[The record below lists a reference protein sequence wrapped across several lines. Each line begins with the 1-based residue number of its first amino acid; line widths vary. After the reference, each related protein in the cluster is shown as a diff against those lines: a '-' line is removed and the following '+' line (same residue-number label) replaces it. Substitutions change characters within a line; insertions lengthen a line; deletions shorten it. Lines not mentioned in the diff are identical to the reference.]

1 MGIPLYLLISGNLL
15 YWGLL
20 VLVAGVVASTRRPSL
35 GRVLAWSGM
44 VFTLASAVPLHP
56 ALYAVLLLLLVAWQ
70 VVSASARGQTL
81 KLRLAGAV
89 VGAVVLTSAAALLG
103 SPGSQMRFS
112 ASNPVFVVGDSLSAG
127 TGASNE
133 GTWPQLISR
142 RFNLE
147 VHNLARPGATL
158 ADGKVQAGAIPKSP
172 AMVLVELG
180 GNDLLGGTSATR
192 FEADLRSLLAVVVA
206 NDRSV
211 VMFELPLLP
220 FQNSFGRI
228 QREACRDAGVLLL
241 PRTLLAGAVALP
253 GHASDGLH
261 LSPAGHLWLAE
272 RVGELWNSA

>member
-1 MGIPLYLLISGNLL
+1 VGIPLYLLISGTLL

-20 VLVAGVVASTRRPSL
+20 LVAAGVVASTRRPSL
-35 GRVLAWSGM
+35 GRILAWSGM

-56 ALYAVLLLLLVAWQ
+56 ALYVLLLLLLIAWQ
-70 VVSASARGQTL
+70 VAGGWRQTL
-81 KLRLAGAV
+81 KHRLAGAV
-89 VGAVVLTSAAALLG
+89 LGGVVLTSAAALLD
-103 SPGSQMRFS
+103 SPGSRMRFS
-112 ASNPVFVVGDSLSAG
+112 TGNPVFVIGDSLSAG
-127 TGASNE
+127 IGASHE
-133 GTWPQLISR
+133 GTWPELMSR
-142 RFNLE
+142 RLNLE

-180 GNDLLGGTSATR
+180 GNDLLGGTSAAR
-192 FEADLRSLLAVVVA
+192 FEADLRSLLAIVVGD
-206 NDRSV
+206 NRSV

-228 QREACRDAGVLLL
+228 QREVCRGAGVLLL
-241 PRTLLAGAVALP
+241 PRSLLAGAVALP

-272 RVGELWNSA
+272 RVGELWSSA